1 MSKEM
6 IKDIA
11 MEGAKASPPVAVVGT
26 SIAKGWAEGWTINHT
41 VAALTIVY
49 LLLQIGWLVWRWH
62 KAAKGQEVKAE

>member
-11 MEGAKASPPVAVVGT
+11 TEGAKASPPVAVVT
-26 SIAKGWAEGWTINHT
+26 ASIAQGWTLNHT

-49 LLLQIGWLVWRWH
+49 LLLQIGWLVWRWR
-62 KAAKGQEVKAE
+62 KAAQGQEVRAE